1 MEKCMNMR
9 IYIIGNSEKIEIVV
23 KDFLGTEIDRIN
35 ILPQMNPLSELP
47 QDKAALFEFMKA

>member
-1 MEKCMNMR
+1 MYEYAH
-9 IYIIGNSEKIEIVV
+9 IYNSEK
-23 KDFLGTEIDRIN
+23 IDRIN